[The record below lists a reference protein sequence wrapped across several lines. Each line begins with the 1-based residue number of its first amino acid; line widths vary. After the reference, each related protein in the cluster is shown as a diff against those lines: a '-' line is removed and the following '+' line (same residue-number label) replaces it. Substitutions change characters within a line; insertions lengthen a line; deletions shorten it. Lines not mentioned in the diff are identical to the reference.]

1 MILMYQKNK
10 IMSNIETE
18 LFRNSNQQLK
28 EKFLLPLNQI
38 QLEIKENQR
47 KTLSEMKKRK
57 NRLTLKRDRHLQML

>member
-18 LFRNSNQQLK
+18 LFRNSNLQLK
-28 EKFLLPLNQI
+28 EKFLLPQNQI